1 MPNRQGGRPIDLIA
15 GAGSSCNGY
24 LLDGPRLGMYGMNE
38 ELKIQTPN
46 MALFEKIDKT
56 SEHGARPGLMKKGR
70 AALNGTD
77 ETRPLLRELILFAS
91 DGKMLVGGG
100 SSTNRE
106 TAFAVLGFSRVFP
119 LYLRNM
125 SLFSSFDT
133 SASSIVL
140 KPELALDSILSE

>member
-1 MPNRQGGRPIDLIA
+1 
-15 GAGSSCNGY
+15 
-24 LLDGPRLGMYGMNE
+24 
-38 ELKIQTPN
+38 
-46 MALFEKIDKT
+46 
-56 SEHGARPGLMKKGR
+56 MKRGR